1 MTKTLDQSE
10 TIKRLTYELRKRDDQ
25 IRELQNQNTINLR
38 ENCQSRIHRY
48 NLTKSVKKLQREK
61 EELKEKVE
69 KERMKMS
76 QLKRS
81 LEQCKIQQQAIE
93 KDWKEVKNRVPIL
106 IEEVEK
112 VIKENDR
119 LNEELNHKMNA

>member
-1 MTKTLDQSE
+1 MED
-10 TIKRLTYELRKRDDQ
+10 IYYYQ